1 MRADES
7 TWKSVVTTEKFIVG
21 TRGSPLA
28 LAQTNLVIAALS
40 EKFPETK
47 FETKTIT
54 TTGDEQIRNGKSSR
68 KDSFTGA
75 IDQAL
80 RAGEV
85 DLAVHSLKDVP
96 ADQFGVE
103 IAAFPRRETPMD
115 VLVSR
120 DGRMKLRDLPDGAT
134 VGTSSAR
141 RTLQLIAARQDLKV
155 IEISGNV
162 HTRIS
167 KLRRSGSMLDGIVL
181 AEAGLRRLG
190 LSSEVSEILP
200 TQIMLPAPGQG
211 CLAVTVRKGD
221 ETTRNLVARIDDPD
235 TRLAATC
242 ERSFSR
248 ALGGGCDLP
257 VAALARIADMNGD
270 RRISLEGLFQSPGS
284 GKSLNRGRE
293 EGSISEAEKIG
304 RTLATR
310 LGGFA

>member
-134 VGTSSAR
+134 VGTS
-141 RTLQLIAARQDLKV
+141 K
-155 IEISGNV
+155 E
-162 HTRIS
+162 
-167 KLRRSGSMLDGIVL
+167 
-181 AEAGLRRLG
+181 
-190 LSSEVSEILP
+190 
-200 TQIMLPAPGQG
+200 
-211 CLAVTVRKGD
+211 
-221 ETTRNLVARIDDPD
+221 
-235 TRLAATC
+235 
-242 ERSFSR
+242 F
-248 ALGGGCDLP
+248 
-257 VAALARIADMNGD
+257 
-270 RRISLEGLFQSPGS
+270 ISLICDS
-284 GKSLNRGRE
+284 GDYARKYCSDFRVCLW
-293 EGSISEAEKIG
+293 
-304 RTLATR
+304 
-310 LGGFA
+310 